1 MTARARLLVGLALGL
16 GSGPVAA
23 DAPAPTPPAP
33 APAEARDPDVETID
47 LATALALAEAEMI
60 VIWDERPDKPFDRDT
75 TPRLERAELAR
86 RGVTDVA
93 AALALVPDV
102 TVREAGRGGR
112 QIDVRGARRS
122 AVKLLIDGVAVDDPF
137 YGNFDLASLPATD
150 LAQLRVAT
158 TPASPIDG
166 AGGPGGVIELHTTD
180 AIGAAELVARAN
192 AATAPGGGVAV
203 TGRHAM
209 TDTWAV
215 RASAAGELGATTFA
229 LPGMTSVDE
238 DRQSASAALRLEHRA
253 GRRRVVVDGFGLVR
267 GYVVPPADEG
277 TVDLTRIDREVTGRA
292 SGQLD
297 LTRGRWQLLANA
309 YAHGTTRATSFFRDP
324 TLTTPTAE
332 EDLRANRAGF
342 GAIATRGLGPR
353 TRAIAA
359 LHLDTEAAR
368 VEDLS
373 GVTRGRSTVAEVAAG
388 GQLET
393 ARVRLDGA
401 LGLAVP
407 IAVDGPVRP
416 EGKLTAR
423 FALDRHASVTATV
436 ARKGRL
442 PTLRERYRA
451 APGAELTD
459 EQNDFVEVKVEL
471 GGAGLEV
478 ASAAWVRASDGLIKN
493 DPATQTFTNTGAL
506 TLAGLDA
513 TATWGKGGRLE
524 GGLAYSFVEAQDD
537 TADEPLDFLARHR
550 GHVYLAT
557 RPLRPLWT
565 EVRLRVLGR
574 RLDRGQWLPAHASL
588 DLSASATWGGWLVTG
603 QLTDALD
610 ARYDVRYR
618 VPSAGRTV
626 AATVTR
632 RW

>member
-1 MTARARLLVGLALGL
+1 
-16 GSGPVAA
+16 
-23 DAPAPTPPAP
+23 
-33 APAEARDPDVETID
+33 
-47 LATALALAEAEMI
+47 
-60 VIWDERPDKPFDRDT
+60 
-75 TPRLERAELAR
+75 
-86 RGVTDVA
+86 
-93 AALALVPDV
+93 
-102 TVREAGRGGR
+102 
-112 QIDVRGARRS
+112 
-122 AVKLLIDGVAVDDPF
+122 
-137 YGNFDLASLPATD
+137 
-150 LAQLRVAT
+150 
-158 TPASPIDG
+158 
-166 AGGPGGVIELHTTD
+166 
-180 AIGAAELVARAN
+180 
-192 AATAPGGGVAV
+192 
-203 TGRHAM
+203 
-209 TDTWAV
+209 
-215 RASAAGELGATTFA
+215 
-229 LPGMTSVDE
+229 
-238 DRQSASAALRLEHRA
+238 
-253 GRRRVVVDGFGLVR
+253 
-267 GYVVPPADEG
+267 
-277 TVDLTRIDREVTGRA
+277 
-292 SGQLD
+292 
-297 LTRGRWQLLANA
+297 
-309 YAHGTTRATSFFRDP
+309 
-324 TLTTPTAE
+324 
-332 EDLRANRAGF
+332 
-342 GAIATRGLGPR
+342 
-353 TRAIAA
+353 
-359 LHLDTEAAR
+359 
-368 VEDLS
+368 
-373 GVTRGRSTVAEVAAG
+373 VTRGRSTVAEVAAG